1 MADQVIICPHCH
13 REIPLTEAISH
24 QIREQ
29 LRKEFDSE
37 VKKKEEELTAKEHA
51 LSQRGTKTCGSDM
64 RVIDMRVRLAIS
76 QILR

>member
-1 MADQVIICPHCH
+1 MADQVIICPHCN

-37 VKKKEEELTAKEHA
+37 VKKKEQELFQKEQA
-51 LSQRGTKTCGSDM
+51 LSEKEKALEEDF
-64 RVIDMRVRLAIS
+64 A
-76 QILR
+76 